1 MAPCNWRSCGCAHAG
16 RPESRVSPVSPDRG
30 RRCGLPNADLGH
42 ATNKQHAP
50 ACGRRRACVRACRR
64 PGGLP
69 ALRPAPARCG
79 CGARRLT
86 ETGDV
91 LHRAFHGAR
100 VVSCEMLSLPGFL
113 TLHSNISA
121 DATPRTRI
129 PTPRSETPG
138 AAGASGQ
145 RSGEQGLAHAGTPFV
160 RSSTIAGSL
169 RPCAIAR
176 AVLPSPSS
184 ISVDAPPFSSAV
196 TMASRLA

>member
-1 MAPCNWRSCGCAHAG
+1 MLGDPRAECPRSPPTADAAAVCRMPILVMPPTSNMRPRVAVAVHACARAG
-16 RPESRVSPVSPDRG
+16 GRG
-30 RRCGLPNADLGH
+30 RAAGAG
-42 ATNKQHAP
+42 
-50 ACGRRRACVRACRR
+50 
-64 PGGLP
+64 
-69 ALRPAPARCG
+69 RCG

>member
-1 MAPCNWRSCGCAHAG
+1 MKRNGMAPCNWRSCGCAHAG

-50 ACGRRRACVRACRR
+50 ACGRRRASICM
-64 PGGLP
+64 
-69 ALRPAPARCG
+69 LRPAYARAGGRAGCRRCG
-79 CGARRLT
+79 VRVRRT
-86 ETGDV
+86 TTNRATGDV

-145 RSGEQGLAHAGTPFV
+145 PQRRAGPRSRRHPICEELDNRGQLEALRYREGRLA
-160 RSSTIAGSL
+160 L
-169 RPCAIAR
+169 
-176 AVLPSPSS
+176 AVLN
-184 ISVDAPPFSSAV
+184 
-196 TMASRLA
+196 LG

>member
-1 MAPCNWRSCGCAHAG
+1 MNNRPFPDEAKRHGAMQLALMWMCACWATREPSVPGLPRPRTPLRFAECRSWSCHQQATCARVWPSPCMRARVPAAG
-16 RPESRVSPVSPDRG
+16 RARG
-30 RRCGLPNADLGH
+30 CRRCA
-42 ATNKQHAP
+42 
-50 ACGRRRACVRACRR
+50 
-64 PGGLP
+64 
-69 ALRPAPARCG
+69 CG
-79 CGARRLT
+79 CGARRVT

-145 RSGEQGLAHAGTPFV
+145 PQRRAGPRSRRHPICEELDDRGQLEALRYREGRLA
-160 RSSTIAGSL
+160 L
-169 RPCAIAR
+169 
-176 AVLPSPSS
+176 AVLN
-184 ISVDAPPFSSAV
+184 
-196 TMASRLA
+196 LG

>member
-1 MAPCNWRSCGCAHAG
+1 MLSDPRAECPRSHPTADAAAVCRMPILVMPPTSNM
-16 RPESRVSPVSPDRG
+16 RPRVAVAVHLS
-30 RRCGLPNADLGH
+30 
-42 ATNKQHAP
+42 
-50 ACGRRRACVRACRR
+50 ACCVRACRR
-64 PGGLP
+64 RRPGAAGAAGL
-69 ALRPAPARCG
+69 
-79 CGARRLT
+79 RRTT

-145 RSGEQGLAHAGTPFV
+145 PQRRAGPRSRRHPICEELDDRGQLEALRYREGRLA
-160 RSSTIAGSL
+160 L
-169 RPCAIAR
+169 
-176 AVLPSPSS
+176 AVLN
-184 ISVDAPPFSSAV
+184 
-196 TMASRLA
+196 LG